1 MFKHIVTQISGRLMA
16 LSTQALALLKELL
29 LKLVSYLL
37 ASCILV
43 FLSVAKLYNLV
54 VQIVL
59 SIKAWLVSLTTVV
72 QSIKAALTNAKA
84 KAILL
89 GQQLLTIARRIK
101 QLVHIALSPK
111 KDKPVASTKL
121 ARSRS
126 KGSKTAQ
133 TRTAPQSTQAGLKSA
148 AVAKQ
153 LRQHVKAASKK
164 GK

>member
-1 MFKHIVTQISGRLMA
+1 MRIVQQVNGIIINLY
-16 LSTQALALLKELL
+16 TQACSLVKERLLPSASKLLANIIQAFQNVANRL
-29 LKLVSYLL
+29 LKLV
-37 ASCILV
+37 
-43 FLSVAKLYNLV
+43 
-54 VQIVL
+54 QIV
-59 SIKAWLVSLTTVV
+59 SNIKVWLVSLTTAA
-72 QSIKAALTNAKA
+72 QSIKAVLINVKA